1 MNSEYGE
8 RFDLLRRTLEASV
21 RMVISSD
28 AGVPDTRFED
38 FAGSLVIA
46 VMCCGFS
53 PMGAIIAST
62 SRAAEMLGLA
72 DRVGS
77 LEPGKFA
84 DILAVDGDPLQ
95 DISAMRRIVGV
106 FKDGRRIV

>member
-8 RFDLLRRTLEASV
+8 RYALLRRTLEEGV

-38 FAGSLVIA
+38 FGGSLVIA
-46 VMCCGFS
+46 VKCCGFS

-62 SRAAEMLGLA
+62 SRAAEMLGMA

-77 LEPGKFA
+77 LEPGRFA

-95 DISAMRRIVGV
+95 DIGAMRRIVGV
-106 FKDGRRIV
+106 FKDGRRVE